1 MNSYVI
7 FTIGSSDLFLAD
19 WALIYGASQISCL
32 TCWLLPR
39 SKTFDACLW
48 ICEWRWLTK
57 KIAW

>member
-1 MNSYVI
+1 
-7 FTIGSSDLFLAD
+7 LFLAD
-19 WALIYGASQISCL
+19 WALVYGASQISCL

-48 ICEWRWLTK
+48 IREWRWLTK